1 MAGHA
6 PNDPFLSERLAL
18 ETLLRLSPEA
28 SINLRSF
35 SPDSPRS
42 REFVYGIGNVEDA
55 MSALHRLLGE
65 GLFVIANET
74 VDVRDGGV
82 SGVAQG
88 GVLEFSPDDT
98 PRCVEKE
105 GVASLPLHLGLAML
119 ETGYG
124 FRPDLGDVQGARL
137 EFSVHPRPRGW
148 RRTHT

>member
-1 MAGHA
+1 
-6 PNDPFLSERLAL
+6 
-18 ETLLRLSPEA
+18 
-28 SINLRSF
+28 
-35 SPDSPRS
+35 
-42 REFVYGIGNVEDA
+42 

-119 ETGYG
+119 ETVYG

-148 RRTHT
+148 RRTHTLLWEHEHVGTEAHAPGLTWPNNFSRTSAIRPMGC